1 MSSKYADVAARGGRG
16 KKRKALLAEQQR
28 RLLAA
33 GDASDASLPAS
44 AAYTR
49 LVDFEREVDATLGR
63 RKAEVNEAL
72 KRAERVPRTV
82 RVYVYNTFKPAS
94 KSIVTPAEG
103 GGKDRGAKRGARS
116 ADGATGAPIEEEIEP
131 ASWTLHVQ
139 GRVLSQD
146 EAPDGRGDK
155 HADAECD
162 LKFSSFVRSVEVRLD
177 PAHYAADSLPPPEGQ
192 GAEDDASVGPSVIAW
207 NADDASPDAPAV
219 DGFEVKRHG
228 DADCVCKIILRIDHQ
243 PERYAVSP
251 RLAAILG
258 VDLETRPRLIGALMQ
273 YVKLHDLLDAED
285 AGTVVMNDAL
295 REVFVDGAG
304 LKGNGKGLKGLRVTD
319 GDKALFADI
328 AERLH
333 DHLEPAPPIEI
344 DYVIRTRGTRN
355 PTLPECYDLLLDV
368 PSTATSGVPS
378 VRGALGGGI
387 GRSTRATRGFK
398 AALREDRRARASRR
412 KFFLEFSRSPTAF
425 INRVVAAQA
434 RGRRGRATRRGDA
447 TGGGEEQRA
456 VRSAVGGRGVDA
468 VHLQEGGRGE
478 RLPSSTV

>member
-49 LVDFEREVDATLGR
+49 IVDFEREVDATLGR

-368 PSTATSGVPS
+368 PSTATSGYHQFVE
-378 VRGALGGGI
+378 RLGRDREI
-387 GRSTRATRGFK
+387 DACDARIK
-398 AALREDRRARASRR
+398 AALRKIEEHERRR

-434 RGRRGRATRRGDA
+434 RDVAVVRHDGATRREAERNKELYDQPWVDEALMRYISRKG
-447 TGGGEEQRA
+447 TG
-456 VRSAVGGRGVDA
+456 
-468 VHLQEGGRGE
+468 
-478 RLPSSTV
+478 

>member
-258 VDLETRPRLIGALMQ
+258 VDLETR
-273 YVKLHDLLDAED
+273 
-285 AGTVVMNDAL
+285 
-295 REVFVDGAG
+295 
-304 LKGNGKGLKGLRVTD
+304 
-319 GDKALFADI
+319 
-328 AERLH
+328 
-333 DHLEPAPPIEI
+333 
-344 DYVIRTRGTRN
+344 
-355 PTLPECYDLLLDV
+355 
-368 PSTATSGVPS
+368 
-378 VRGALGGGI
+378 
-387 GRSTRATRGFK
+387 
-398 AALREDRRARASRR
+398 AAAHRRA
-412 KFFLEFSRSPTAF
+412 
-425 INRVVAAQA
+425 
-434 RGRRGRATRRGDA
+434 D
-447 TGGGEEQRA
+447 A
-456 VRSAVGGRGVDA
+456 VRQAARPARRGGRGD
-468 VHLQEGGRGE
+468 GGDERRAERGVRRRGGLEGE
-478 RLPSSTV
+478 RERVERVEGNRWR